1 VDNPLVQVDPGL
13 FIWTIFTFLVLVALL
28 ARFAWRP
35 LLDALDRRQQLI
47 AGAVDD
53 ARKARE
59 ELERVQQDAS
69 RLLAE
74 ARVEA
79 GAILTRARADA
90 DRFREE
96 MREKAMADA
105 ATLTRN
111 AERQIEHETAR
122 AIQQIREEAVELS
135 VAIAAKLLKRDVSRG
150 DADALVRDAIQQ
162 IEQTH

>member
-1 VDNPLVQVDPGL
+1 MDNPLVQPDPGL
-13 FIWTIFTFLVLVALL
+13 FIWTIVTFLVLVALL
-28 ARFAWRP
+28 AKFAWGP
-35 LLDALDRRQQLI
+35 LLAALDRRQKMI

-69 RLLAE
+69 KLLAE

-79 GAILTRARADA
+79 GAILTRARGDA

-96 MREKAMADA
+96 MRQKALEDA
-105 ATLTRN
+105 AALTKN

-150 DADALVRDAIQQ
+150 DTDALMRDAIQQ
-162 IEQTH
+162 IERPH